1 MLLAPRYGFVFL
13 AMPRA
18 ASTSIER
25 AFKPYAQLMQASR
38 TPELKHTGY
47 GEFQRFLQPWL
58 EVKGFPRE
66 SYEVVC
72 AFREPIDWLG
82 SWWRYRSREE
92 LADPSHRNHRNYAG
106 HVSFEEFARAYI
118 DGSEQFA
125 RLEDPAGVRRPSE
138 FVRPASGEAGIDRV
152 FRQDRLDL
160 LVDFL
165 RGKVGEEVKVPVKN
179 ASPGRSFDLP
189 EACEREL
196 RGFFAPEYEIYESAI
211 GG

>member
-1 MLLAPRYGFVFL
+1 MILAPRHGFVFL

-18 ASTSIER
+18 ASSSLER
-25 AFKPYAQLMQASR
+25 AFKPYAQLMQAAR
-38 TPELKHTGY
+38 NPRLKHTNY
-47 GEFQRFLQPWL
+47 GEFQRFLEPWL
-58 EVKGFPRE
+58 EAKGFPRE

-72 AFREPIDWLG
+72 AFREPVDWLG

-92 LADPSHRNHRNYAG
+92 ISDPSHWNHKNYAG
-106 HVSFEEFARAYI
+106 HVSFGEFARAYV
-118 DGSEQFA
+118 DDSAQFA
-125 RLEDPAGVRRPSE
+125 RIEDPAGVRRPSE
-138 FVRPASGEAGIDRV
+138 FVRPEPGGAEIDRV

-165 RGKVGEEVKVPVKN
+165 RGKVGEEVEMQVRN
-179 ASPGRSFDLP
+179 ASPRRPASMS

-196 RGFFAPEYEIYESAI
+196 REFFAPEYGIYQRAI